1 MHLKNI
7 FRMTV
12 AVGTLTLMGAGCG
25 ATDVAVPAPQAN
37 GDSAI
42 ALRAENLQ
50 RMPPAEI
57 VASSQPAEADA
68 PPSVAASR
76 PTSFPGILP
85 AARISRKQVR
95 MATDKGE
102 IVFELFDQ
110 DAPKAVSN
118 FVALAESGYYD
129 GLTFHRS
136 EPGFVS
142 RGGDPEGTGRGGPGY
157 RFEDEPV
164 TRDYEAGTVA
174 MANAGPDTN
183 GSQFFICLDD
193 VPTLPKNYTIFG
205 KVTKGMDAVLAIR
218 VGDKMNKVT
227 VEAEK

>member
-1 MHLKNI
+1 M
-7 FRMTV
+7 
-12 AVGTLTLMGAGCG
+12 
-25 ATDVAVPAPQAN
+25 
-37 GDSAI
+37 
-42 ALRAENLQ
+42 
-50 RMPPAEI
+50 
-57 VASSQPAEADA
+57 
-68 PPSVAASR
+68 
-76 PTSFPGILP
+76 LP

-129 GLTFHRS
+129 GLTFHRY
-136 EPGFVS
+136 EPGFVIQ
-142 RGGDPEGTGRGGPGY
+142 GGDPEGTGRGGPGY